1 MNKKKIVC
9 CLAVAAFC
17 CSLSFLYVHA
27 IVEKPMVV
35 IIPSYNNQKWVENNL
50 RSVFSQNYENYR
62 VIYIDDYS
70 TDDTY
75 ESVQK
80 LVEKYEQ
87 QNRVTVIHNDIRR
100 GAMANWYTT
109 IHSCRDE
116 EIVVQLDGD
125 DWLAHENVLSYLNKI
140 YSEKD
145 IWLTYGQFVEYPSGV
160 IGYAYSKQFSDEVI
174 RSNAFRKV
182 GQLPISHLRTCYA
195 WLFKA
200 IKLEDVLYQGEFYKM
215 TCDKV
220 IMAACIEMAAKHHY
234 CVPEVLYVYNTSNQI
249 SNHRVNANLQH
260 SLAWY
265 VLSLPPY
272 KPLEN
277 PVKIEEFDE
286 CDQVSLLYIC
296 SNPLSK
302 DVLDKL
308 SDFKHQFSE
317 IVVLVPFDKNQENLE
332 IDPDIYVVHYKES
345 FLQEAIQS
353 SLRQV
358 KNRFVLLGND
368 HTDIMLLDINKCVR
382 LLKKTQTD
390 VIFGIYNNKEI
401 SELCVNGKLPRISI
415 EYPAYVMDMHY
426 LKYDKDLPVIGG
438 AIWRKDA
445 VINLLECSTESNK
458 ELTSGL
464 NRELAQR
471 KKLVLLYLLMG
482 GL

>member
-1 MNKKKIVC
+1 MKH
-9 CLAVAAFC
+9 L
-17 CSLSFLYVHA
+17 LLYVKSFWLFTFFLTLCA
-27 IVEKPMVV
+27 IHEKPMVV

-62 VIYIDDYS
+62 VIYVDDCS
-70 TDDTY
+70 TDNTY
-75 ESVQK
+75 ESVQQ
-80 LVEKYEQ
+80 LVKKYEQ

-109 IHSCRDE
+109 IHTCRDE

-145 IWLTYGQFVEYPSGV
+145 IWLTYGQFVEYPSGS

-174 RSNAFRKV
+174 RSNTFRKV

-200 IKLEDVLYQGEFYKM
+200 IKLEDVLHQGEFYKM

-234 CVPEVLYVYNTSNQI
+234 CVPDVLYVYNNSNQI
-249 SNHRVNANLQH
+249 SDHRVNANLQH

-286 CDQVSLLYIC
+286 YDQVSLLHVC

-308 SDFKHQFSE
+308 SGFKQQFSE
-317 IVVLVPFDKNQENLE
+317 IVVLVPFDKNKENLE
-332 IDPDIYVVHYKES
+332 IDSDICVVHYKES
-345 FLQEAIQS
+345 FLGEAIQS
-353 SLRQV
+353 SLKQV

-368 HTDIMLLDINKCVR
+368 HTDLMLLDINKCVR

-401 SELCVNGKLPRISI
+401 SELCVNGKLPRVSI
-415 EYPAYVMDMHY
+415 EYPAYAMDMHY
-426 LKYDKDLPVIGG
+426 LKYDKDLPIIGG
-438 AIWRKDA
+438 AIWRKDFLLSLLSMYDIKLNDTFGKY
-445 VINLLECSTESNK
+445 VMKKNITILILIN
-458 ELTSGL
+458 
-464 NRELAQR
+464 
-471 KKLVLLYLLMG
+471 
-482 GL
+482 